1 MENLNSE
8 INEERT
14 KKSKLFLK
22 KLESNM
28 HFDSDYTGGLL
39 SFDWLDEIEK
49 SCPFIDIIV
58 RIPKFALIKEEE
70 VVKIEKAK
78 KITVSSVKDLTKHA
92 NYINK
97 INKKDKSV
105 EPKKILESRNEETY
119 NIYENRFLYT
129 LIDEIAKFIAKK
141 EKLLNDF
148 EIKDNK
154 TFEYD
159 ASTSTSD
166 EKVKIQ
172 LKITSESIPTSKV
185 DDSIK
190 EELKSIKERL
200 KRVKEYLVSWQRSE
214 MVKALDEEHVSLI
227 KPPIKKTNLILKNPN
242 FRVAVSLWEYLYNHN
257 NDDSNEEKDNLDNNG
272 NDVLKGFVDHSFLID
287 YFVMDSITNYKR
299 EQKKNMSKYA
309 IVLLTEEIRRVV
321 SLLLSCGYKIT
332 DEELLNMI
340 AKEINREK
348 NNRLIGV
355 NDVKRKFK
363 NALDEYLERVQD
375 YL

>member
-105 EPKKILESRNEETY
+105 EPKKME
-119 NIYENRFLYT
+119 
-129 LIDEIAKFIAKK
+129 
-141 EKLLNDF
+141 
-148 EIKDNK
+148 
-154 TFEYD
+154 
-159 ASTSTSD
+159 
-166 EKVKIQ
+166 
-172 LKITSESIPTSKV
+172 
-185 DDSIK
+185 
-190 EELKSIKERL
+190 
-200 KRVKEYLVSWQRSE
+200 
-214 MVKALDEEHVSLI
+214 
-227 KPPIKKTNLILKNPN
+227 
-242 FRVAVSLWEYLYNHN
+242 
-257 NDDSNEEKDNLDNNG
+257 
-272 NDVLKGFVDHSFLID
+272 
-287 YFVMDSITNYKR
+287 
-299 EQKKNMSKYA
+299 
-309 IVLLTEEIRRVV
+309 
-321 SLLLSCGYKIT
+321 
-332 DEELLNMI
+332 
-340 AKEINREK
+340 
-348 NNRLIGV
+348 
-355 NDVKRKFK
+355 
-363 NALDEYLERVQD
+363 
-375 YL
+375 